1 MSDVPDVFD
10 GEAVA
15 LLGEAVEA
23 RFGMALPQL
32 ARAVKVAPQANPAAT
47 HLVHWYGLL
56 AQAQDTLE
64 KAEDALVAAL
74 ETAAGEVLDDPV
86 MGLAQ
91 QVNAAVEVRDGR
103 AATLRF
109 LLEAPMEQAGTRGR
123 SVPPVMT
130 TLPTAAPARPARIR
144 GGLR

>member
-1 MSDVPDVFD
+1 MSDLPEVLD
-10 GEAVA
+10 GEVVA

-32 ARAVKVAPQANPAAT
+32 ARAVKAAPEANPSAT
-47 HLVHWYGLL
+47 QLVHWYGLL
-56 AQAQDTLE
+56 AQAQDALE

-74 ETAAGEVLDDPV
+74 ETAVGEVLDDPV
-86 MGLAQ
+86 MELAQ

-109 LLEAPMEQAGTRGR
+109 LLEAPAEQTGTRPR
-123 SVPPVMT
+123 PALRVTT